1 MYKEER
7 RGDTTGVETT
17 RTKISRETIYPGR
30 YRERKSSRPRVL
42 FSRVLFS
49 DVKHRT
55 GKERSITAI
64 PLIDR

>member
-1 MYKEER
+1 MYKEDR

-30 YRERKSSRPRVL
+30 YRERKPLRP
-42 FSRVLFS
+42 RVLFS

>member
-42 FSRVLFS
+42 FS